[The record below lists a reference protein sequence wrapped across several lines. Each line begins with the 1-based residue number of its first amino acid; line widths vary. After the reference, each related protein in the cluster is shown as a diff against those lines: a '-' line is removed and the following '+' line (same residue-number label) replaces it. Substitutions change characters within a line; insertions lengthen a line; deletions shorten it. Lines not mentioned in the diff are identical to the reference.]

1 MGLEH
6 SWAVGDG
13 ALTGRIQSKAQSAYN
28 FSFYNFPDTHQ
39 KAYTMSDAFLTYQP
53 GAAHWKVTAFV
64 RNLENSVVFK
74 DAEESQYA
82 VAYAYEFYP
91 PRTYGGRFE
100 YSW

>member
-1 MGLEH
+1 
-6 SWAVGDG
+6 
-13 ALTGRIQSKAQSAYN
+13 
-28 FSFYNFPDTHQ
+28 
-39 KAYTMSDAFLTYQP
+39 MSDAFLTYQP